1 MLFRSILLTGA
12 ALVCMVQIAPVK
24 AQQVSAVLPALVAEQ
39 HPFLEWGGMYPRWS
53 RLTSQ
58 QGVKDIRLAIDR
70 ARQRIEA
77 ICQVKPEDATWENTF
92 GSFEQLERE
101 IGMAEAL
108 LYNIFSLMD
117 NPEVRAAQAEI
128 TPVSAEFSSSI
139 SANERLW
146 AVIRHAS
153 TCPWVRTLSAARQR
167 YV

>member
-53 RLTSQ
+53 RLTPQ

-101 IGMAEAL
+101 IGM
-108 LYNIFSLMD
+108 
-117 NPEVRAAQAEI
+117 V
-128 TPVSAEFSSSI
+128 
-139 SANERLW
+139 
-146 AVIRHAS
+146 
-153 TCPWVRTLSAARQR
+153 
-167 YV
+167 